1 MKEDDPYQWW
11 NEVESEKERFIDSL
25 MAGKTTEEIDAFEAS
40 TDVAAHAAHFCRI
53 SKLGNA
59 ASPNRIAEEYLRA
72 AAEGGDSMEL
82 LEREYA
88 YNEEYGTAL
97 ADLPVSAPSDTA
109 LSSGDYDG
117 RDDELIRI
125 AAEHCACDTAI
136 ADKDY
141 GELIRTEAERC

>member
-40 TDVAAHAAHFCRI
+40 ADVAAHAAHFCRI
-53 SKLGNA
+53 SKLGHA
-59 ASPNRIAEEYLRA
+59 ASPDRIAEEYLRA
-72 AAEGGDSMEL
+72 AAEGGGSVEL
-82 LEREYA
+82 LEQEYA

-97 ADLPVSAPSDTA
+97 AGLPVSERSDTA
-109 LSSGDYDG
+109 LSPVDYDG

-125 AAEHCACDTAI
+125 AAEHCACDAAI
-136 ADKDY
+136 ADKD
-141 GELIRTEAERC
+141 